1 MPPTTGAGAKCGRR
15 MDGGGPT
22 PATTTAT
29 ETTRFQDGMTSLRW
43 GRHWSPER
51 FAAAIRGARTNRSP
65 SEATQWVAHSEN
77 RSLPQYSEARKERA
91 KSRLPAGRT
100 KRGSAMT
107 ENAIAARESRSD
119 NWPGIETMF
128 NRHSPNV
135 RSGSIATEIGCPR
148 YVRFY
153 PDSDRRADIAGCL
166 KPAHERTHAPQQTAS
181 LFDHFTSMR
190 QLVFPRITPVLRRPV
205 EPALRSGR
213 RQATF

>member
-1 MPPTTGAGAKCGRR
+1 LPREETGSSAGRRSRPNSTEASPSGITIASTASIALHSSARLSPTPPTTGAGAKCGRR
-15 MDGGGPT
+15 MGGGGPT

-135 RSGSIATEIGCPR
+135 RSGSIA
-148 YVRFY
+148 
-153 PDSDRRADIAGCL
+153 
-166 KPAHERTHAPQQTAS
+166 S
-181 LFDHFTSMR
+181 L
-190 QLVFPRITPVLRRPV
+190 
-205 EPALRSGR
+205 
-213 RQATF
+213 